1 MQFTQAPEKGK
12 KGSVIWRGGT
22 VGRGRTLQAS
32 RRHQDAGRGLRQRTT
47 KSVATQA
54 VHTPHAAHRLRV
66 RGRVAP
72 VRRELASTGQG
83 VLSRQQEGY
92 DELLYPS
99 YSS

>member
-1 MQFTQAPEKGK
+1 
-12 KGSVIWRGGT
+12 
-22 VGRGRTLQAS
+22 
-32 RRHQDAGRGLRQRTT
+32 
-47 KSVATQA
+47 
-54 VHTPHAAHRLRV
+54 LRV